1 MTMSDPNAVYEA
13 VQSQLKSA
21 RSRKSLEALHAV
33 CKEHYEAGSV
43 DFKITTIAR
52 LGANRGVPSVQTI
65 RNKTGE
71 PYRALIEAWR
81 ELSHKKNRKS
91 TAQSNARGKHDWV
104 DELQN
109 PAHRFLVLDLIAQVR
124 HLRAENQR
132 YASITQLQI
141 DCRAGSE
148 AVVEPQLPH
157 FLSHEIDALKEVVS
171 DEFLA
176 RQGWI
181 RGERGNINDQNG
193 KVVFRNGFL
202 DAIEKVLSL
211 NHG

>member
-21 RSRKSLEALHAV
+21 RSRKSLESLHTV
-33 CKEHYEAGSV
+33 CKELFESGSV

-52 LGANRGVPSVQTI
+52 LGASRGVPGAQTI

-91 TAQSNARGKHDWV
+91 AAKSVRGKHDWV

-132 YASITQLQI
+132 YASITQLKI

-157 FLSHEIDALKEVVS
+157 FLEYEIDALKEAVS

-176 RQGWI
+176 RQGWV
-181 RGERGNINDQNG
+181 RGPHG
-193 KVVFRNGFL
+193 KVIGVNGMTIFSNGYL
-202 DAIEKVLSL
+202 NAIEKVLSL